1 MIENRKLSHSTFV
14 RNWLLPQSIKGT
26 SIFFRD
32 ITTFISRLLSL
43 NDFFLSFYF
52 QSLVKAFENRTKDED
67 PGQRLPVIFPGCLL
81 NFCNETPQAVET
93 LAKFKCASSVLKNI
107 LNTKTNDAVFN
118 SSILFIH
125 AMVECETG
133 VRFFSSRKSFHI

>member
-1 MIENRKLSHSTFV
+1 M
-14 RNWLLPQSIKGT
+14 
-26 SIFFRD
+26 
-32 ITTFISRLLSL
+32 
-43 NDFFLSFYF
+43 
-52 QSLVKAFENRTKDED
+52 KAFENRTKDED

-133 VRFFSSRKSFHI
+133 VRFFFLLTNLFIYLRQNYVVAYQNVSTKIRLKKVTSIGETIAQCFYNIFYVKVVFCFQNCSDLL

>member
-1 MIENRKLSHSTFV
+1 MNAARFFPVKSQRSFV
-14 RNWLLPQSIKGT
+14 
-26 SIFFRD
+26 
-32 ITTFISRLLSL
+32 SRLLSF

-133 VRFFSSRKSFHI
+133 VRI

>member
-1 MIENRKLSHSTFV
+1 M
-14 RNWLLPQSIKGT
+14 
-26 SIFFRD
+26 
-32 ITTFISRLLSL
+32 
-43 NDFFLSFYF
+43 
-52 QSLVKAFENRTKDED
+52 QSLVKAFENRTKEED

-81 NFCNETPQAVET
+81 NFCNETPKAVET
-93 LAKFKCASSVLKNI
+93 LAKFKCAESVIKNI

-133 VRFFSSRKSFHI
+133 VEHLSRCSKFPEVRFTQFWLKYVIVSQCNVNYLQI

>member
-1 MIENRKLSHSTFV
+1 M
-14 RNWLLPQSIKGT
+14 
-26 SIFFRD
+26 
-32 ITTFISRLLSL
+32 
-43 NDFFLSFYF
+43 DFFFVISQRSYLDFYYLTIFSSFYF

-133 VRFFSSRKSFHI
+133 VRFFFLLTNLFIFKTKLRSSLSKCFNKN